1 MIQKRNGR
9 QEILDI
15 TKIQKHTIS
24 ATRDLEDLRESNSDM
39 SLEEIKEQKR
49 QIHLKITK
57 YITQIKLI
65 QSILINSTIK
75 LIYSNANAINLLFLI
90 NIFGNNSSEKPHTY

>member
-15 TKIQKHTIS
+15 TKILKHTMS
-24 ATRDLEDLRESNSDM
+24 AIRDLEDFRETDSNM

-49 QIHLKITK
+49 QIHLQITK

-65 QSILINSTIK
+65 KSILINSTIK